1 MGVGALIFHTV
12 ENPHVMIVGPPYSQF
27 SVSVNSI
34 NHGPCSTVYLLLK
47 NLHVIGPRKFKL
59 VLFKGQLY
67 FLTKQ
72 DKIKTK
78 ISSNI

>member
-34 NHGPCSTVYLLLK
+34 NHGPCSTVVFTIK
-47 NLHVIGPRKFKL
+47 KFACNWTQEVQTCIVQGPT
-59 VLFKGQLY
+59 V
-67 FLTKQ
+67 FLNKAR
-72 DKIKTK
+72 
-78 ISSNI
+78 